1 MIYSPDQHVSF
12 LNPILYVR
20 NMPSEY
26 FHLILQGA
34 VVVCSGKEGFMVELG
49 PFNYMGLESLNNK
62 DLYKPDFSAKVINK
76 TRLLRIKQSNY

>member
-1 MIYSPDQHVSF
+1 
-12 LNPILYVR
+12 
-20 NMPSEY
+20 MPSEY

-62 DLYKPDFSAKVINK
+62 DLYGAASAK
-76 TRLLRIKQSNY
+76 TRFSSCASNWFEEGFLVNFFLQMSYIFLI